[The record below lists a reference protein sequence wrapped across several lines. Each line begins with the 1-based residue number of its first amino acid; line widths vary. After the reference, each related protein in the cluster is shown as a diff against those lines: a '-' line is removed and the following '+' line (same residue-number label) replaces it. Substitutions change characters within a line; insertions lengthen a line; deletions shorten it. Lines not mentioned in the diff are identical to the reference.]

1 MNESGLTREE
11 IERKSHK
18 SSAERPSRFY
28 YFPLSVNLTSHVL
41 LPLAIMEA

>member
-11 IERKSHK
+11 IKRKSHK
-18 SSAERPSRFY
+18 SSAERPRFY

-41 LPLAIMEA
+41 LPLAIMED